1 MEVSIERKR
10 QVRFGNFEATKDLR
24 ISTNEEF
31 KVKVRE
37 VLNL

>member
-1 MEVSIERKR
+1 MEVSIKKKR
-10 QVRFGNFEATKDLR
+10 LVRFGNFKATKDLR

-31 KVKVRE
+31 KVKVKE